1 LNPRQQLEKHS
12 IEFRRELI
20 RVTDGVYVA
29 VGFDESNVSMIEGN
43 DGIVII
49 DTLLATQAAEIV
61 LNKFRMIAEKPIK
74 AIVYTHSHMDHI
86 SGAKVFAQE
95 DNPDIYSRASFAPE
109 KATPLK
115 PILLRREAMQFGRS
129 LPEQEIVNR
138 GLATGK
144 APTGGLGEGYIPPN
158 RTFSR
163 KRHRIRIAG
172 IELELVAAPGETE
185 DHLYVWLPE
194 KEVLFCGDNFY
205 KVFPNLYA
213 IRGTPYRDVQQ
224 WANSLDEM
232 SRLGAHFMIPGHTRP
247 ISGEKTIK
255 ETLENYRDAIRFLY
269 KRTIEE
275 MNRGLTPDEIVE
287 VVKLPHG
294 LSTKPYLK
302 EFYGSVPWAVR
313 SIYCGHLGWFD
324 GNPSN
329 LFPLPPK
336 EAAKRLAVLAGGE
349 EKLIANLRRSI
360 EHEDWQWACQLA
372 DYVMLIDAKDAHEA
386 EKLKARALRALAE
399 AQINAPARNYYLSW
413 AQEMSDGEARP

>member
-1 LNPRQQLEKHS
+1 MNPRQQLEKHS

-49 DTLLATQAAEIV
+49 DTLLATEAAEIV
-61 LNKFRMIAEKPIK
+61 LKEFRKITGKPTK

-86 SGAKVFAQE
+86 SGAKVFARE
-95 DNPDIYSRASFAPE
+95 ANPDIFSRASLAPE
-109 KATPLK
+109 KTTPLK
-115 PILLRREAMQFGRS
+115 PILMRREAMQFGRN
-129 LPEQEIVNR
+129 LPEKDIINR
-138 GLATGK
+138 GLGTGK

-158 RTFSR
+158 RTFWR
-163 KRHRIRIAG
+163 KRHTIRIAG
-172 IELELVAAPGETE
+172 LELELVAAPGETD
-185 DHLYVWLPE
+185 DHLYAWLPE
-194 KEVLFCGDNFY
+194 KKVLFCGDNYY

-247 ISGEKTIK
+247 ITGEKMIK

-269 KRTIEE
+269 NRTIEE
-275 MNRGLTPDEIVE
+275 INRGLTPDEIVE
-287 VVKLPHG
+287 VVKLPPE
-294 LSTKPYLK
+294 LSSKPYLK
-302 EFYGSVPWAVR
+302 EFYGTVPWAVR
-313 SIYCGHLGWFD
+313 SIYCGHLGWFN

-329 LFPLPPK
+329 LFPLPPL
-336 EAAKRLAVLAGGE
+336 EEAKRLAALAGGE
-349 EKLIANLRRSI
+349 EKLITNLRRSI

-372 DYVMLIDAKDAHEA
+372 DHIMVLDAKDAHEA
-386 EKLKARALRALAE
+386 GKLKVKALRALAE
-399 AQINAPARNYYLSW
+399 EQINAPARNYYLSW
-413 AQEMSDGEARP
+413 AQEMSND